1 MSRSIGWN
9 MSRRMAARFLL
20 LLAPAMLLVGL
31 AACGSDDAAPAAP
44 AAAPAVKAVEKVET
58 KAVAKKVETKAVA
71 KKVEAAKPAPK
82 ATPKP
87 DPITLKM
94 ISAWPETS
102 TLNNIRDVSFQEAVA
117 ELSDGALIIERAG
130 GPESVPTFEQFDP
143 VREGVFDILSTV
155 GQYHGSVTS
164 VWVYSTLLSVPRP
177 VAAYEKAVSECG
189 MTDWIRR
196 GYEDIVGDIRYLGT
210 TRSMTGVRM
219 LVTSPD
225 MVNSKT
231 GAVSGKLR
239 GASPGHVSV
248 MESFGA
254 AGVRM
259 PLPSVYEAIDRG
271 VIDGVWTGGG
281 YALINNFKLH
291 EVAPWIVDNSNGTGG
306 GETLVNQAT
315 YDKLPK
321 NLQEI
326 LDTATLR
333 STAIAEDKLI
343 AAHGEA
349 IKSMKADGLQEISL
363 SSDAK
368 ARWSDAFLNVQFDS
382 VASGEP
388 EGYNSRSIYNDF
400 QACIMGKVGG

>member
-1 MSRSIGWN
+1 
-9 MSRRMAARFLL
+9 
-20 LLAPAMLLVGL
+20 MLLVGL
-31 AACGSDDAAPAAP
+31 AAACGSDDDAP
-44 AAAPAVKAVEKVET
+44 AAAPAAQQVEKKEEAKT
-58 KAVAKKVETKAVA
+58 EEKKEEKKVE
-71 KKVEAAKPAPK
+71 KKEEKKEAAKPAPK

-87 DPITLKM
+87 DPISLKM

-143 VREGVFDILSTV
+143 VREGVFDVLSTV

-164 VWVYSTLLSVPRP
+164 VWVYSTMLSVPRP
-177 VAAYEKAVSECG
+177 MANYEKAIMDCG
-189 MTDWIRR
+189 MTDWLRQ
-196 GYEDIVGDIRYLGT
+196 GYDEIVGDVRYLGT
-210 TRSMTGVRM
+210 TRSATGVRM
-219 LVTSPD
+219 LVTEPD
-225 MVNSKT
+225 MVQADGS
-231 GAVSGKLR
+231 VSGKLR
-239 GASPGHVSV
+239 GASPGHVAV
-248 MESFGA
+248 METFGA

-259 PLPSVYEAIDRG
+259 PLPTVYEAIDRG

-306 GETLVNQAT
+306 GETLVNKAA

-321 NLQEI
+321 NLQEV
-326 LDTATLR
+326 LDNATLR

-343 AAHGEA
+343 AAHGQA
-349 IKSMKADGLQEISL
+349 YKDMKAAGLQEISL
-363 SSDAK
+363 SSAGK
-368 ARWSDAFLNVQFDS
+368 ARWGDAFLNVQFDS

-388 EGYNSRSIYNDF
+388 DGYNSRSIYNDF